1 MDKFSTNGNLRSF
14 LLLQCA
20 RKLGTC
26 IGNDK
31 IWDLCFKLLEYLGKR
46 GEIYELQIE
55 IENTPQF
62 LLSPQFLYYTQ
73 KKKKKENSIYL
84 ALIFYLEIGLVVIT
98 RQFLVRIRKKKST

>member
-14 LLLQCA
+14 LLLQRA
-20 RKLGTC
+20 RKPGTC

-62 LLSPQFLYYTQ
+62 LLSPQFLYYNQ
-73 KKKKKENSIYL
+73 KKKKRKN
-84 ALIFYLEIGLVVIT
+84 
-98 RQFLVRIRKKKST
+98 QFIWLSYFI